1 MSLLPPSFQAAT
13 LSAPLLSTFV
23 QSENVVINLS
33 SAVIVDNLMFR
44 GLEYQL
50 VTSPNPPH
58 RVWLDRN
65 LGATKVAASSN
76 DSAAKFTTS

>member
-1 MSLLPPSFQAAT
+1 MVEGEGNIP
-13 LSAPLLSTFV
+13 TFTGG
-23 QSENVVINLS
+23 
-33 SAVIVDNLMFR
+33 MFR

-65 LGATKVAASSN
+65 LGATKVAA
-76 DSAAKFTTS
+76 